1 MLLKSTGCSAGGVQ
15 ASPRGLVRLNVH
27 RAAARTPLI
36 AACLHDWPVQAAIP
50 GKGAKRLFF
59 SDGHGV
65 KAFVELQRA
74 FCRAGVRAHSNEVT
88 ACLQAQPEQA
98 ALSGGGVG
106 DGAAAK
112 LIAFMCSNLKSLNR
126 P

>member
-1 MLLKSTGCSAGGVQ
+1 VLLRAKVRKINSKSLEVGAAEEHRLLRGGGVR

-59 SDGHGV
+59 I
-65 KAFVELQRA
+65 
-74 FCRAGVRAHSNEVT
+74 
-88 ACLQAQPEQA
+88 
-98 ALSGGGVG
+98 
-106 DGAAAK
+106 DGAGAWGK
-112 LIAFMCSNLKSLNR
+112 GFR
-126 P
+126 